1 MNKKID
7 VDLILKNMPVSTKI
21 VGEIIYFDEVEST
34 MDTIK
39 GFADSNTKEGTVV
52 VAGLQ
57 TKGRGRF
64 GRSWISERDKDVL
77 MSILLKPDYHVLR
90 ALNMAVSLSITD
102 TIKKVADVKPTI
114 KWPNDIRVN
123 GFKIAGILIE
133 VDALSSGTNCFVGI
147 GLNVNSNPNNFSKEF
162 EATSLFSERLISFDI
177 NRVLSLLL
185 QYLDARYNSIGTSDI
200 VGEWKNN
207 LDTLGKNIEIFSK
220 ISDEKYNGKAIDVAN
235 NGDLIVKLTN
245 GSIREF
251 SSGEVT
257 LQQ

>member
-1 MNKKID
+1 
-7 VDLILKNMPVSTKI
+7 
-21 VGEIIYFDEVEST
+21 
-34 MDTIK
+34 
-39 GFADSNTKEGTVV
+39 
-52 VAGLQ
+52 
-57 TKGRGRF
+57 
-64 GRSWISERDKDVL
+64 
-77 MSILLKPDYHVLR
+77 
-90 ALNMAVSLSITD
+90 MAVSLSITD